1 MPAKS
6 AEVEA
11 YLNRLGPDRRAAL
24 EQIRALVLATVPDA
38 LETMRYRMPTF
49 ELAGMVCAVA
59 SQKHYM
65 SMYVDPALVAK
76 HQEELQGLDCGKSC
90 IRFKSIE
97 KLPLDT
103 VRRILEEA
111 AQSQTGVAPTP

>member
-1 MPAKS
+1 MPIKS

-11 YLNRLGPDRRAAL
+11 YLSKLEPDRRAAL
-24 EQIRALVLATVPDA
+24 EQIRSLVLATVPDVV
-38 LETMRYRMPTF
+38 ETMRYRMPTF
-49 ELAGMVCAVA
+49 ELEGMVCAVA

-65 SMYVDPALVAK
+65 SLYVDPALVAK
-76 HQEELQGLDCGKSC
+76 YQEELQGLDCGKSC

-97 KLPLDT
+97 KLSLDT